1 MQISKK
7 TFIGSVLGLF
17 WGVILVSML
26 FGGWQAKTTEAQA
39 VIKTSDDIKGWMKVE
54 QIAKDL
60 KITTPQL
67 AEVIGYK
74 GKLDPEKAFKDLTND
89 DEEKMDAYKDKIDDY
104 LKKNKSASIAE
115 EKGGEGERVKVTT
128 GNNLV
133 DTKDIRGYMTFQEVA
148 DKYKIPV
155 KEIFKELKIP
165 SYQDPKVQM
174 KELTST
180 YNFEVQD
187 VRDFVG
193 KYK

>member
-26 FGGWQAKTTEAQA
+26 IGGWQAKTTEAQA
-39 VIKTSDDIKGWMKVE
+39 VLRTADDIKGWMKVE

-60 KITTPQL
+60 KITVPEL
-67 AEVIGYK
+67 AEVMGYK
-74 GKLDPEKAFKDLTND
+74 GKLDPEKAFKELTND
-89 DEEKMDAYKDKIDDY
+89 DEEKMDEYKDKIDAY
-104 LKKNKSASIAE
+104 LKKNKAA
-115 EKGGEGERVKVTT
+115 
-128 GNNLV
+128 GNNV
-133 DTKDIRGYMTFQEVA
+133 VATEDIKGYMTFQEVA

-155 KEIFKELKIP
+155 KDIFKELKIP

-174 KELTST
+174 KELTGT

-187 VRDFVG
+187 LRDFVA
-193 KYK
+193 KYQK